1 MSDLAGTSG
10 PHLNIVVPVW
20 GDAYLDTFLQYS
32 LPAQL
37 AAGNV
42 PALEGSDHCYTIYT
56 TAEGRRRCE
65 EHVAV
70 RQLARS
76 VAVTFKS
83 LEAVAT
89 YNAGNKYRTKSDCY
103 AIELEAASRSGAAV
117 AMLNADILL
126 ADGFIREVLRL
137 LRSGKRVIEV
147 TGGRGLQDPIKTA
160 LDSGFREHGGIISIS
175 PLELSRLWLANLHPQ
190 LAMHYVDGPEG
201 GSFHPSHLYWLAG
214 EEGVLIRAFHLY
226 PIVVKPNA
234 SPVKFSGTIDDDLV
248 ALLAVA
254 PEERLIVQNSSDL
267 FCCELSPPEHFVGD
281 VAWRGNRKSIV
292 DFYLG
297 YRPENIENL
306 EKEIVISSKPP
317 VGELWDRTRRD
328 SNDFIDTLTSDLK
341 SELLRRHAAQEAGD
355 LMAKAAAEIEDDG
368 DFIKAIGQMLENGH
382 PIPFALEER
391 SLRIHLKTYPDRSDL
406 LQRLCAVLGAQGKVV
421 PLELEERALKAIIE
435 LHPNRPDL
443 LERLRIVRVG
453 LGKTAAPAAIVG
465 PSGEE
470 ASQTQIDFQQDAEDF
485 GRAVN
490 YRDMEPEFAPILEL
504 ARRFTMTSVERM
516 YALYKAVQYIE
527 AAQVPGA
534 IVECGVWRGGSIMV
548 ALAALRALGNSK
560 RDIYLFDTFEG
571 LPRPDDDKDIDVLGN
586 RAIHGWLPHA
596 RGNEQSNWAY
606 ASIDDVRSNIGLID
620 YPSDRIHFIQG
631 MVENTLPAGAPETIA
646 LCRLDTDWYASTQHE
661 MVHLYPRLSVGGVLI
676 IDDYG
681 HFQGARQAVDEYLA
695 KTGTPLLLNRID
707 YSGRIGI
714 KVQKPSGG
722 WLQKLG
728 RR

>member
-1 MSDLAGTSG
+1 MSDDLVGTAG
-10 PHLNIVVPVW
+10 PRLNIVVPVW
-20 GDAYLDTFLQYS
+20 GDAYLDTFLEYS

-42 PALEGSDHCYTIYT
+42 PALEGSGHCYTIYT

-70 RQLARS
+70 RQLTRF

-83 LEAVAT
+83 LEVVAT

-126 ADGFIREVLRL
+126 ADGFIREALRL

-160 LDSGFREHGGIISIS
+160 LDSEFRQYNRIISIS
-175 PLELSRLWLANLHPQ
+175 PSELSRLWLANLHPQ

-214 EEGVLIRAFHLY
+214 EEGVIIRAFHLY

-248 ALLAVA
+248 ALLAAA
-254 PEERLIVQNSSDL
+254 PDERLIAQNSSDL

-281 VAWRGNRKSIV
+281 VAWRGNRKSII

-297 YRPENIENL
+297 YRTENIENL
-306 EKEIVISSKPP
+306 EKEIIISSKPP

-328 SNDFIDTLTSDLK
+328 SSDFIDTLISDLK
-341 SELLRRHAAQEAGD
+341 SELLRRCVAREADD

-382 PIPFALEER
+382 PIPLALEER
-391 SLRIHLKTYPDRSDL
+391 SLRIHLKTYPDRADL

-435 LHPNRPDL
+435 LHPDRRDL
-443 LERLRIVRVG
+443 LERLRLVQVG
-453 LGKTAAPAAIVG
+453 LGR
-465 PSGEE
+465 
-470 ASQTQIDFQQDAEDF
+470 Q
-485 GRAVN
+485 
-490 YRDMEPEFAPILEL
+490 
-504 ARRFTMTSVERM
+504 
-516 YALYKAVQYIE
+516 
-527 AAQVPGA
+527 
-534 IVECGVWRGGSIMV
+534 
-548 ALAALRALGNSK
+548 LRQ
-560 RDIYLFDTFEG
+560 
-571 LPRPDDDKDIDVLGN
+571 PP
-586 RAIHGWLPHA
+586 
-596 RGNEQSNWAY
+596 
-606 ASIDDVRSNIGLID
+606 
-620 YPSDRIHFIQG
+620 
-631 MVENTLPAGAPETIA
+631 
-646 LCRLDTDWYASTQHE
+646 
-661 MVHLYPRLSVGGVLI
+661 
-676 IDDYG
+676 
-681 HFQGARQAVDEYLA
+681 
-695 KTGTPLLLNRID
+695 
-707 YSGRIGI
+707 
-714 KVQKPSGG
+714 
-722 WLQKLG
+722 
-728 RR
+728 